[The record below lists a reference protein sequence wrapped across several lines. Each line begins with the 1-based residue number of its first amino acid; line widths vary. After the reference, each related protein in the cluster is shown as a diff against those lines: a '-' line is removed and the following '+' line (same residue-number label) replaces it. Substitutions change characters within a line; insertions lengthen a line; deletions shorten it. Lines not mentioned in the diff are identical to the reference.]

1 MQNVKLAI
9 WVGIRSLAH
18 AQNLIVFLKYDTR
31 VYESVCVCVC
41 VYVSTYV
48 CVCMFETKLLTKTI
62 LLWSQNSIIKATPT
76 TCIGGLR
83 NMRLLPT
90 PLPLYSHLYH
100 TMIVSCLQDLP
111 FHSHVHNTSTACM
124 QAVM

>member
-1 MQNVKLAI
+1 MTHVC
-9 WVGIRSLAH
+9 
-18 AQNLIVFLKYDTR
+18 LK
-31 VYESVCVCVC
+31 VYVRVCVC

-48 CVCMFETKLLTKTI
+48 CVCMYAKLLTKTI

-83 NMRLLPT
+83 KVQLLPT
-90 PLPLYSHLYH
+90 PLPLYSLLYH
-100 TMIVSCLQDLP
+100 TMIASCLQDLP
-111 FHSHVHNTSTACM
+111 FHSPIHNTSIACM